1 MLRREWAIYQDPDP
15 WERVMSK
22 LNTRLISA
30 AAQKWV
36 KRGVAFVVTLG
47 AVAGAITAV
56 TALWPE
62 ADPPDAVDRAELSV
76 NVLPRVP
83 LSKYARMAAA
93 KPQGFRL
100 QPTDDPVIDPPE
112 EPSEEPPDEPPPE
125 VPTVK
130 PTDEVPSEAPP
141 PTESSTRP
149 PDGAQAKVLPPPP
162 TVVAVKACRRMNLQ
176 PVSCKDTVAG
186 MAEGFSKDE
195 NNMRVDPVAAARRVV
210 EVLKD
215 SQVTAKHEPL
225 GAIVMVKA
233 DLIGLRDRPV
243 LLTWAMWH
251 KDGGGRLHEEWL
263 NERLAYELRA
273 STDNDSAVARLWVP
287 LPKIP
292 GPYLVGVTAT
302 VDGAPLTSSE
312 AEFG

>member
-1 MLRREWAIYQDPDP
+1 
-15 WERVMSK
+15 MSK
-22 LNTRLISA
+22 LNTRLVSA

-62 ADPPDAVDRAELSV
+62 ADPPDAVDRAELSIDV
-76 NVLPRVP
+76 RPRVP
-83 LSKYARMAAA
+83 LSQYARMASA

-112 EPSEEPPDEPPPE
+112 EPPAEPTDVPTEDPTDMPTDELPTDVPPSAESVTPEPTGEMAEGRRAVPPEIIVDACQQLELPPDECGEPINGIADGFSTDENGNPVDPE
-125 VPTVK
+125 V
-130 PTDEVPSEAPP
+130 A
-141 PTESSTRP
+141 
-149 PDGAQAKVLPPPP
+149 AQH
-162 TVVAVKACRRMNLQ
+162 
-176 PVSCKDTVAG
+176 
-186 MAEGFSKDE
+186 
-195 NNMRVDPVAAARRVV
+195 VV
-210 EVLKD
+210 EVLRDTQK
-215 SQVTAKHEPL
+215 TADQEPL
-225 GAIVMVKA
+225 GAIVIVKA

-251 KDGGGRLHEEWL
+251 KDGGDRLHEEWL

-273 STDNDSAVARLWVP
+273 STDNDSTVARLWIP

-292 GPYLVGVTAT
+292 GPYLVGVTAM
-302 VDGAPLTSSE
+302 VDGAPLTSGE